1 MEKSI
6 LSSIK
11 KLLGIGEDYTNFDT
25 DIILHINTTFMVLHQ
40 LGVGPQ
46 EGFSITGKKEKWDDF
61 IDEED
66 NLEAVKS
73 YIHLKVKLIFDP
85 PTHGP
90 TLEAL
95 KESIKELEW
104 RLNVQSESK

>member
-25 DIILHINTTFMVLHQ
+25 DIILHINSTFMVLHQ
-40 LGVGPQ
+40 LGVGPK
-46 EGFSITGKKEKWDDF
+46 EGFAITGKKEKWDDF

-95 KESIKELEW
+95 KETIRELEW